1 MACDLSDLATMELV
15 VDAAINELGGL
26 DIVVNTVGGAL
37 PRPLLETT
45 VEAVQDAFHF
55 NVSED

>member
-1 MACDLSDLATMELV
+1 MELV
-15 VDAAINELGGL
+15 LDAAINELGGL

-45 VEAVQDAFHF
+45 VEAVKDAFHF